1 MFLTCMTSLFRDNL
15 LFSSPPPAWEEAPNM
30 NRGKS
35 LSVPLVSSVG
45 LPSLDTANGFCS
57 AKNSLTCSS
66 FASKCT
72 TLLLGVP
79 GSLLLDIGLVYTAN
93 ELVLRDRDDLSED
106 LTNAPDF
113 LRIGRSSPNVS
124 HNAETDFEPEVEAKG
139 LLLGGKTCVRAP
151 LREADERLSMLRRRG
166 MPGV

>member
-1 MFLTCMTSLFRDNL
+1 
-15 LFSSPPPAWEEAPNM
+15 M

-57 AKNSLTCSS
+57 AKNNLTCSS
-66 FASKCT
+66 FVSKCT

-79 GSLLLDIGLVYTAN
+79 GSLLLDTGLVYTAN

-113 LRIGRSSPNVS
+113 LRIGRSSPKVS
-124 HNAETDFEPEVEAKG
+124 HKAEADLEPEVEAKE
-139 LLLGGKTCVRAP
+139 LLVLLEVGGETCVRETF
-151 LREADERLSMLRRRG
+151 READERLSMLRRRG

>member
-1 MFLTCMTSLFRDNL
+1 MFATCITSLFLDN
-15 LFSSPPPAWEEAPNM
+15 PPSICAFAFDNEEAPKM
-30 NRGKS
+30 NLGKS

-45 LPSLDTANGFCS
+45 LPSLDTASGFCS

-79 GSLLLDIGLVYTAN
+79 GSLLLDVGLVLSIAN
-93 ELVLRDRDDLSED
+93 EPVLREREDDLSED
-106 LTNAPDF
+106 LTSAPDF
-113 LRIGRSSPNVS
+113 LRIGRSSPYVS
-124 HNAETDFEPEVEAKG
+124 HSAEADWELEAEAREQP
-139 LLLGGKTCVRAP
+139 GGEICVRA
-151 LREADERLSMLRRRG
+151 LLRLSTLSRRG